1 MDSNL
6 MTQLMVTTPATG
18 LSAYVAAAQS
28 CTAPKTAAH
37 GTRVSFAGTSAAV
50 AGTAQ
55 AAPFSTVGVRNIDLP
70 GSHPRGAPV

>member
-6 MTQLMVTTPATG
+6 MKTPATG
-18 LSAYVAAAQS
+18 LSAYVALAQS

-37 GTRVSFAGTSAAV
+37 GTSASFAGTSAA
-50 AGTAQ
+50 Q
-55 AAPFSTVGVRNIDLP
+55 AATVVTVGVRNIDLP